1 MKVIYSIRIK
11 RNKIDELRKLDIVE
25 SVDLTTDGNIVVSLK
40 PELTDGKLEAAKDEY
55 LVQWESGKWQRYGSV
70 AYDLLCLNPS
80 IIYRD

>member
-25 SVDLTTDGNIVVSLK
+25 SVDLATDGNIVVRLK
-40 PELTDGKLEAAKDEY
+40 PEFTDGKLEAAKDEY

>member
-25 SVDLTTDGNIVVSLK
+25 SVDLATDGNIVVRLK
-40 PELTDGKLEAAKDEY
+40 PEFTDGKLEAAKDEY

-70 AYDLLCLNPS
+70 AYDLLCLNSS